1 MMSGERTPK
10 KEPKEN
16 FQINRIVTVSLVNYK
31 ASSLAGVIEVKKNVF
46 FAKRPRE
53 AYVITRTK
61 VEKEINFHDTV
72 FIPEFFVPVFRSG
85 IFFNKLENSKISPQN
100 KPIQI

>member
-1 MMSGERTPK
+1 MS
-10 KEPKEN
+10 
-16 FQINRIVTVSLVNYK
+16 
-31 ASSLAGVIEVKKNVF
+31 EVKKKNVF

-72 FIPEFFVPVFRSG
+72 FIPEFFVPLFRSG
-85 IFFNKLENSKISPQN
+85 IFFNELENSKISPQN
-100 KPIQI
+100 KPIRIQFLSMH